1 MTKREIELK
10 ETIESIVEN
19 DLKELWINHRENSQ
33 YKNGY
38 VNMALV
44 QKIRKTINNRL
55 KEFEK

>member
-19 DLKELWINHRENSQ
+19 DLKELWINHRENSH

-38 VNMALV
+38 VNMAFV
-44 QKIRKTINNRL
+44 QNIRKKNSRKI
-55 KEFEK
+55 KKV

>member
-19 DLKELWINHRENSQ
+19 DLKELWINHRENSH

-38 VNMALV
+38 VNMAFV
-44 QKIRKTINNRL
+44 QNIRKRIVEKLR
-55 KEFEK
+55 KFEK

>member
-44 QKIRKTINNRL
+44 QKIRKRIVEKLR
-55 KEFEK
+55 EFEK

>member
-19 DLKELWINHRENSQ
+19 DLKELWINHRENSK

-44 QKIRKTINNRL
+44 HKIRKTINNRL

>member
-44 QKIRKTINNRL
+44 QKIRKRIVEKLR
-55 KEFEK
+55 KFEK

>member
-19 DLKELWINHRENSQ
+19 DLKELWINHRENSH